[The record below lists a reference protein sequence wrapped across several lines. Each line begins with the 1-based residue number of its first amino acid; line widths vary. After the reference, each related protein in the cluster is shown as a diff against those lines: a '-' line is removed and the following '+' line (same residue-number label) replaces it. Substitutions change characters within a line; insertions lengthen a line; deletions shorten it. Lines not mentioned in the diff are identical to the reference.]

1 LQITN
6 RNTAAR
12 GINLRRSFHNH
23 IPFSVCPNT
32 QLSRHQPHAITKPKN
47 LAPQGAQFNNRPNPK
62 GRPMLDLARL
72 RADTPACRD
81 VIHFNN
87 AGAALMPDAVYNAQ
101 ADHLALERRVGG
113 YEAARLAAPQLAA
126 FYTEFAALLNCD
138 PTEIAYAENATR
150 AWDMAFY
157 ALPLAPGDRILTH
170 ASEYV
175 SNYLAFLHQAKR
187 RGLHID
193 VVPSDATGQIDV
205 AALDA
210 MVTPAHKLIAIT
222 HVPSQS
228 GLVNPAAAVGQ
239 IARKHGL
246 TYLLDACQS
255 VGQVALDVQAIG
267 CHILSGTGR
276 KFLRGPRGTGFLYIS
291 NSIVDSL
298 DPPFIDLTAAHWSD
312 DQTYTL
318 APGALRFENWES
330 NVAGR
335 IGLTAAVTYA
345 RGIGIDAIQ
354 NRTATLAQTLREA
367 LTLVPGVTVRDQGQ
381 QKCGIV
387 TFTKDGI
394 APETIYTTLR
404 EAMINV
410 SVTPLTYAR
419 LDLGPRGLTGV
430 VRASV
435 HYYNDEGEVDRFIG
449 ALGRIG

>member
-1 LQITN
+1 
-6 RNTAAR
+6 
-12 GINLRRSFHNH
+12 
-23 IPFSVCPNT
+23 
-32 QLSRHQPHAITKPKN
+32 
-47 LAPQGAQFNNRPNPK
+47 
-62 GRPMLDLARL
+62 MLDLARL

-87 AGAALMPDAVYNAQ
+87 AGAALMPDAVYLAQ
-101 ADHLALERRVGG
+101 TDHLALERRVGG
-113 YEAARLAAPQLAA
+113 YEAARQAAPQLAA
-126 FYTEFAALLNCD
+126 FYTEFAALLNCA
-138 PTEIAYAENATR
+138 PSEIAYTENATR

-157 ALPLAPGDRILTH
+157 ALPLKHGDRILTH
-170 ASEYV
+170 ATEYV

-193 VVPSDATGQIDV
+193 VVPSDPQGQIDTQ
-205 AALDA
+205 ALDA

-228 GLVNPAAAVGQ
+228 GLVNPAAAVGR
-239 IARKHGL
+239 IAKKHNL

-255 VGQVALDVQAIG
+255 VGQVAIDVQDIG

-276 KFLRGPRGTGFLYIS
+276 KFLRGPRGTGFLYVT

-298 DPPFIDLTAAHWSD
+298 DPPFIDLTAAQWTD
-312 DQTYTL
+312 DTNYTL

-335 IGLTAAVTYA
+335 IGLTAAVAYA
-345 RGIGIDAIQ
+345 RAIGMDTIQ
-354 NRTATLAQTLREA
+354 TRTASLAQTLRAA
-367 LTLVPGVTVRDQGQ
+367 LVTVPRVTVQDQGL

-387 TFTKDGI
+387 TFTKDGM
-394 APETIYTTLR
+394 APEAIYATLR
-404 EAMINV
+404 DAKINV

-419 LDLGPRGLTGV
+419 LDLGARGLAGV

-435 HYYNDEGEVDRFIG
+435 HYYNDEAEVDRFI
-449 ALGRIG
+449 ATLRRIG